1 MAAVDDLTELV
12 ERAAAAEKS
21 ALASKWKDEADVQ
34 GLIRRARRSAEE
46 QRQAV
51 SLDTDPSRLSPRW
64 AGLQQ
69 NYLDLGAQPA
79 LPGQEPTTQ
88 EGPGGE
94 YAAPPQLSHQAASQ
108 AELDAVA
115 AVGVARMALT
125 DAALAVLQARLA
137 RIQAGEDQ
145 PDTTAIDGH
154 VPLHGRN
161 PVSRHGPA
169 LAHGLRGEISYVLT
183 RKPRNTV
190 KSLAIALALGLLYLG
205 FIRVFQWDRNQKWLP
220 YLGLW
225 VITFVM
231 GGSVCLN
238 AMSFDAMR
246 VRAALDSGA
255 RLWHL
260 LVIKNLALLCIVA
273 PVGFLL
279 SALLAW
285 RAGDLEAFIKACAL
299 VICFILL
306 WLGVGNVLSIWL
318 PSRDEPIRQRRQSG
332 SLKQF
337 LIAFTVAYLIGYLV
351 NFMLIWRI
359 FAAQALTERL
369 GTAIIPG
376 VLIVLSCISMWILLT
391 VFAVALA
398 QQPKVRRTLQKEIA
412 DYQANAEAR
421 AFAAEQAAAAEPR

>member
-34 GLIRRARRSAEE
+34 ALISRSRRVAEE

-51 SLDTDPSRLSPRW
+51 RLDTDPDRLSPRW
-64 AGLQQ
+64 AGLRQ

-79 LPGQEPTTQ
+79 LPGQEPSTQ
-88 EGPGGE
+88 DGPGDGDIGD
-94 YAAPPQLSHQAASQ
+94 AGKTASRRLSHQAAAR

-145 PDTTAIDGH
+145 PDAETVDGH

-169 LAHGLRGEISYVLT
+169 LAHGLTGEIKYVLA
-183 RKPRNTV
+183 RKPRNTL
-190 KSLAIALALGLLYLG
+190 KALAVALALGLLYLG
-205 FIRVFQWDRNQKWLP
+205 YIRLFQWDRDQKWLP

-225 VITFVM
+225 VISVVM
-231 GGSVCLN
+231 GGSVCIN

-273 PVGFLL
+273 PIGSC
-279 SALLAW
+279 SAPCW
-285 RAGDLEAFIKACAL
+285 PGER
-299 VICFILL
+299 VI
-306 WLGVGNVLSIWL
+306 SARS
-318 PSRDEPIRQRRQSG
+318 SRP
-332 SLKQF
+332 
-337 LIAFTVAYLIGYLV
+337 AP
-351 NFMLIWRI
+351 W
-359 FAAQALTERL
+359 
-369 GTAIIPG
+369 
-376 VLIVLSCISMWILLT
+376 
-391 VFAVALA
+391 
-398 QQPKVRRTLQKEIA
+398 
-412 DYQANAEAR
+412 
-421 AFAAEQAAAAEPR
+421 